1 MNELNVGDKVMMIED
16 ELHAEHPEYYPTKG
30 SIGVVVQ
37 YSLRDGIALIDW
49 GQDSGVN
56 LNEHDEYAWWCS
68 VKRLEKVNTNAQ
80 VNTQKEVCNMSK
92 FNVGDKVVFM
102 NAEKHEELSEF
113 YPAVGSIGVIKEVRD
128 SDGNIMVNWGE
139 AEGIVV
145 HPNGMKAWWCD
156 EKDIKPCDAE
166 RKCTDNEVWEMLKP
180 KMERI
185 VTILA
190 DVDNF
195 HDEVKKIVVDAYRS
209 GYGRAMKG
217 RPFRIK
223 PKNTVKN

>member
-1 MNELNVGDKVMMIED
+1 
-16 ELHAEHPEYYPTKG
+16 
-30 SIGVVVQ
+30 
-37 YSLRDGIALIDW
+37 
-49 GQDSGVN
+49 
-56 LNEHDEYAWWCS
+56 
-68 VKRLEKVNTNAQ
+68 
-80 VNTQKEVCNMSK
+80 MSK
-92 FNVGDKVVFM
+92 FNVGDKVVFT
-102 NAEKHEELSEF
+102 NGDKHKRMSQF
-113 YPAVGSIGVIKEVRD
+113 YPAVGTVGIIKD
-128 SDGNIMVNWGE
+128 KDKDDGNIMVNWGE

-166 RKCTDNEVWEMLKP
+166 RKYTDNEVWEMLKP

-195 HDEVKKIVVDAYRS
+195 HDEVKKMVVDAYRS

>member
-1 MNELNVGDKVMMIED
+1 
-16 ELHAEHPEYYPTKG
+16 
-30 SIGVVVQ
+30 
-37 YSLRDGIALIDW
+37 
-49 GQDSGVN
+49 
-56 LNEHDEYAWWCS
+56 
-68 VKRLEKVNTNAQ
+68 
-80 VNTQKEVCNMSK
+80 MSK

-113 YPAVGSIGVIKEVRD
+113 YPAVDSIGVIKEVRD

-166 RKCTDNEVWEMLKP
+166 RKYTDNEVWEMLKP
-180 KMERI
+180 KMRQI
-185 VTILA
+185 VPAHIANIDIYSPT
-190 DVDNF
+190 
-195 HDEVKKIVVDAYRS
+195 VKNMIVAAYRS